1 VRRSFDW
8 GADLL
13 GMLSALTAR
22 RKPDDEAV
30 AEGVA
35 LNLSSQKRS
44 RGVKGVKNRYG
55 VGISIDSEKH
65 IISWHPV

>member
-1 VRRSFDW
+1 VLGQDESRRERI
-8 GADLL
+8 GADVVD
-13 GMLSALTAR
+13 GT
-22 RKPDDEAV
+22 V